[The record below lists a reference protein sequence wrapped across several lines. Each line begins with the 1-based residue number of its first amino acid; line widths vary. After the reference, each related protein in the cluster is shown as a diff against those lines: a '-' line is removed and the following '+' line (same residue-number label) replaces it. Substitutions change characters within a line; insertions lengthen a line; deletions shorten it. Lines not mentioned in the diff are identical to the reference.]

1 MDGQLRLPGLPLAGG
16 GASASSSSKE
26 PPPDEPDASIDDLL
40 KLIEDGPGA
49 RDQDVD
55 ELLQSLQPKEGS
67 PFLHPTPAP
76 GTPGSMKSLVLD
88 DLEEAPQEL
97 DIPPDLPD
105 PQHQL
110 PAEVVPVPFIM
121 VAKFHLR
128 CELDL
133 KEVAFSIRHAEYN
146 PRKHTSITVRLFN
159 PRVTALVRRSG
170 QVMLSSNAKVSEDGL
185 KRSAKKVA
193 RLVQRAGH
201 PQAKFADYGISSI
214 LCKADLGFPVRLD
227 QLASKFRRNALYEPE
242 FFCSCVRRIGTTR
255 PDLRSFA
262 RRSPSVHISSQPV
275 ARSPS
280 AVCAPWRT
288 FKRL

>member
-201 PQAKFADYGISSI
+201 PQAKPHPPRFLLAVSGEQPHGPELEIGAVSS
-214 LCKADLGFPVRLD
+214 LP
-227 QLASKFRRNALYEPE
+227 
-242 FFCSCVRRIGTTR
+242 
-255 PDLRSFA
+255 
-262 RRSPSVHISSQPV
+262 
-275 ARSPS
+275 
-280 AVCAPWRT
+280 
-288 FKRL
+288 